1 LGREAALARIE
12 SVRCASSHR
21 ALSQAASD
29 ALATIWVKRV
39 DVAEGQYAPLSGVD
53 LQQTVHGLKASW
65 AADVLLGVHPS
76 LITLRLVSR
85 GARKPSAA
93 EEEAAA
99 LHEPLDPRDLLAAAG
114 VTDGC
119 SLLASVAGT
128 AVALPGECDD
138 ELRARFLLWQPCISI
153 ARCS

>member
-1 LGREAALARIE
+1 MGREAALARIE
-12 SVRCASSHR
+12 SVRCARSHR

-65 AADVLLGVHPS
+65 AAEELPSVRPS

-85 GARKPSAA
+85 GTRKPSAA

-99 LHEPLDPRDLLAAAG
+99 VLDDPSLSLSDAG
-114 VTDGC
+114 VTGGTAW
-119 SLLASVAGT
+119 LLASVAGT
-128 AVALPGECDD
+128 AVAFPGECDD

>member
-1 LGREAALARIE
+1 M
-12 SVRCASSHR
+12 RCARSQR
-21 ALSQAASD
+21 APSQAASD
-29 ALATIWVKRV
+29 AHATIWVKRL
-39 DVAEGQYAPLSGVD
+39 DVPGARFASVKDVD
-53 LQQTVHGLKASW
+53 LLQTVDALTESW
-65 AADVLLGVHPS
+65 AADVLPGVHPS

-99 LHEPLDPRDLLAAAG
+99 LHEPLDPRDSLAAAG
-114 VTDGC
+114 ITDGC

-138 ELRARFLLWQPCISI
+138 ELRARL
-153 ARCS
+153 